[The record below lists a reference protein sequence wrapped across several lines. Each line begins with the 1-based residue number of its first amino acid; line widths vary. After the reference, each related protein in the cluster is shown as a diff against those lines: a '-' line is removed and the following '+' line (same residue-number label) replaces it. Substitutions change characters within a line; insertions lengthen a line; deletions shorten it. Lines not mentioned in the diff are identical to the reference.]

1 MATFAPARKA
11 WTISHASDL
20 YQVAAWGGAYFG
32 INEKGNLCAM
42 PRAEGGGIDLK
53 ELVDEVRRRGILP
66 PLLVRFTDI
75 LKGRIVELN
84 EAFARAMR
92 EYGYDG
98 VYRGVYPVKV
108 NQDRWVLDA
117 VVREGRP
124 YHFGLE
130 AGSKPELLA
139 VTALME
145 DEEAIVVCNGYKDEE
160 YIESA
165 LFARKLGQRCVVVLE
180 KLSELELV
188 REASERL
195 LVRPLLGIRLKLST
209 RGSGRWESSAGD
221 RAKFGLAPHEVL
233 LAVDYLKEAGLLDC
247 LELLHFHIGSQISHI
262 RSLKNALREAGR
274 FFTEISKLGA
284 PMRYFDVGG
293 GLGVDYDGSQTDFSS
308 SMNYTMQEYANDVV
322 YAVKEVCDE
331 AGIPHP
337 TIVTESGR
345 AIVAHHALLACEVLG
360 VSEQKATTPPTG
372 PPDGTASA
380 VQELFDLHGDVSRK
394 NLLEVYHDAVDYK
407 EEVLQ
412 LFSLG
417 HLPLE
422 QRVLAESLFWG
433 ICHKV
438 RRLGLEQDRPRE
450 ELEALE
456 RILADI
462 YFLNFSLFQSVPDAW
477 ATRHL
482 FPVVPLHRLDEEP
495 TRRGILADITCDSDG
510 KIDRFIDR
518 RDVRDVLELHPL
530 KDDPYYLGVFLV
542 GAYQESL
549 GDLHNL
555 FGNTNVV
562 LVSVATG
569 GGYRIEHVEPGDTVT
584 DVLHYAGHT
593 RAELVARVRHLCEAS
608 LRSGRIS
615 LEDSREILRF
625 YEAGLA
631 GYTYLE
637 RE

>member
-1 MATFAPARKA
+1 MPTIAAARRA

-20 YQVAAWGGAYFG
+20 YQVGAWGGAFYG
-32 INEKGNLCAM
+32 INEKGNLCAL

-53 ELVDEVRRRGILP
+53 ELVDELRRRGILP
-66 PLLVRFTDI
+66 PLLLRFTDI
-75 LKGRIVELN
+75 LEGRIVELN
-84 EAFARAMR
+84 EAFAQAIE
-92 EYGYDG
+92 EYGYKG
-98 VYRGVYPVKV
+98 AYRGVYPVKV

-117 VVREGRP
+117 VVRVGRSFH
-124 YHFGLE
+124 YGLE

-139 VTALME
+139 VMALME
-145 DEEAIVVCNGYKDEE
+145 DDDALIICNGYKDEE
-160 YIESA
+160 YVESA
-165 LFARKLGQRCVVVLE
+165 LLACKLGRKCILVVE
-180 KLSELELV
+180 KLSELDLIEEV
-188 REASERL
+188 SRRL
-195 LVRPLLGIRLKLST
+195 DVRPILGIRVKLST

-233 LAVDYLKEAGLLDC
+233 VAVDTLRRHGLLDC

-262 RSLKNALREAGR
+262 RSIKNALREAGH
-274 FFTEISKLGA
+274 FFTQLYQLGA
-284 PMRYFDVGG
+284 PLSYMDVGG

-308 SMNYTMQEYANDVV
+308 SMNYSMQEYANDVI
-322 YAVKEVCDE
+322 YITKDICDG
-331 AGIPHP
+331 AQVPHP
-337 TIVTESGR
+337 TIVSESGR
-345 AIVAHHALLACEVLG
+345 AVVAHHALLVGEVLG
-360 VSEQKATTPPTG
+360 VSEQKAIAPPKEL
-372 PPDGTASA
+372 PEGTAGV
-380 VQELFDLHGDVSRK
+380 VQELFDIYNDVSRK

-417 HLPLE
+417 HLSLE

-433 ICHKV
+433 ICHKI
-438 RRLGLEQDRPRE
+438 RRLGRSEERTRE

-462 YFLNFSLFQSVPDAW
+462 YFINFSLFQSVPDSW
-477 ATRHL
+477 AAQQL
-482 FPVVPLHRLDEEP
+482 FPVVPLHRHDEEP
-495 TRRGILADITCDSDG
+495 TRRGVLADITCDSDG

-518 RDVRDVLELHPL
+518 RDVKDVLELHGL
-530 KDDPYYLGVFLV
+530 KDDPYYLGIFLV

-562 LVSVATG
+562 LVSMAQG
-569 GGYRIEHVEPGDTVT
+569 GGYRIEHVEPGDSVT
-584 DVLHYAGHT
+584 DVLHYTGHN
-593 RAELVARVRHLCEAS
+593 RADLVARLRHLCENS
-608 LRSGRIS
+608 LRVGRIS

>member
-1 MATFAPARKA
+1 MVTLAQARRA
-11 WTISHASDL
+11 WTTSHASDL

-32 INEKGNLCAM
+32 INEKGNLCAL
-42 PRAEGGGIDLK
+42 PGSDGGGIDLK
-53 ELVDEVRRRGILP
+53 DLVEEVRRRGILP
-66 PLLVRFTDI
+66 PLLIRFTDI
-75 LKGRIVELN
+75 LEGRIVDLN
-84 EAFARAMR
+84 EAFASAIR
-92 EYGYDG
+92 EYGYQG
-98 VYRGVYPVKV
+98 QYRGVYPIKV

-117 VVREGRP
+117 VVRVGRP
-124 YHFGLE
+124 YHYGLE

-139 VTALME
+139 VMALME
-145 DEEAIVVCNGYKDEE
+145 DDEALIVCNGYKDEE
-160 YIESA
+160 YVETA
-165 LFARKLGQRCVVVLE
+165 LMANRLGRKCIMVVE
-180 KLSELELV
+180 KLSELDLI
-188 REASERL
+188 REVSQRMGVE
-195 LVRPLLGIRLKLST
+195 PILGIRVKLST

-233 LAVDYLKEAGLLDC
+233 VAMETLREAGLLDSFK
-247 LELLHFHIGSQISHI
+247 LLHFHMGSQISHI
-262 RSLKNALREAGR
+262 RSIKNALREAGR
-274 FFTEISKLGA
+274 FYTELSKLGA
-284 PMRYFDVGG
+284 PLAYFDVGG

-322 YAVKEVCDE
+322 YGIKEICDDAE
-331 AGIPHP
+331 IPHP

-345 AIVAHHALLACEVLG
+345 AVVAHSAFLVCEVLG
-360 VSEQKATTPPTG
+360 VSEMKATVLPEKLPE
-372 PPDGTASA
+372 GTEPV
-380 VQELFDLHGDVSRK
+380 VQELWHLYKDVSRK

-417 HLPLE
+417 HLSLE
-422 QRVLAESLFWG
+422 QRVLAESLFWAV
-433 ICHKV
+433 CHKV
-438 RRLGLEQDRPRE
+438 RRLGREQDRPRE

-462 YFLNFSLFQSVPDAW
+462 YFLNFSLFQSLPDAW
-477 ATRHL
+477 AVEHL
-482 FPVVPLHRLDEEP
+482 FPVVPLHRHGEEP

-518 RDVRDVLELHPL
+518 RDVKDVLELHAL
-530 KDDPYYLGVFLV
+530 EDDPYYLGIFLV

-562 LVSVATG
+562 LVSLAPG

-584 DVLHYAGHT
+584 DVLTYACHN
-593 RAELVARVRHLCEAS
+593 RADLVARLRHACEAS